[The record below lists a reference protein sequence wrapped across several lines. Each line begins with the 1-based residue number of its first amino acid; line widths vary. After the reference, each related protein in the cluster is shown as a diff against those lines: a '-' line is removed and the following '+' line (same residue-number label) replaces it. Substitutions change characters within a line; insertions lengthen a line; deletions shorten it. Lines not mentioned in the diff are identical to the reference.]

1 MENNKIN
8 PHFMKMEDIDLDDL
22 LRIGENRKP
31 NHLGLYRL
39 NCLIIGKTGSG
50 KTTTLL
56 KALLTDAIDNFE
68 IIIFIIPRESIES
81 GFYKSLSENVES
93 LNKKIC
99 FIIIGEEDLPTIED
113 FTKISK
119 KFKKRIAVVLDD
131 FINAFSKKEWLI
143 FRRYITQLSRV
154 PYGASLFVLTQN
166 LLEFPTTY
174 RKNFNCFVLFVNS
187 LTLLQFKDIVKSYY
201 DYGNFTKRE
210 LEEMYNVF
218 KQDSHTP
225 LWLINAPNEEQSM
238 LYLGNYISIS
248 DIL

>member
-131 FINAFSKKEWLI
+131 FINAFTKREWLI

-154 PYGASLFVLTQN
+154 PFGASL
-166 LLEFPTTY
+166 
-174 RKNFNCFVLFVNS
+174 
-187 LTLLQFKDIVKSYY
+187 
-201 DYGNFTKRE
+201 
-210 LEEMYNVF
+210 
-218 KQDSHTP
+218 
-225 LWLINAPNEEQSM
+225 
-238 LYLGNYISIS
+238 
-248 DIL
+248 